1 MIVPHIFETTRRC
14 EEVLT
19 YFGDPRHTRDDAER
33 RTRSRMENSPP
44 FHDGPRASRTS
55 SRVLRN
61 SRCASASFAASLP

>member
-1 MIVPHIFETTRRC
+1 MIVPDIFETTRRC

-19 YFGDPRHTRDDAER
+19 YFGDPRTQENAER
-33 RTRSRMENSPP
+33 RTQSRMENSPP